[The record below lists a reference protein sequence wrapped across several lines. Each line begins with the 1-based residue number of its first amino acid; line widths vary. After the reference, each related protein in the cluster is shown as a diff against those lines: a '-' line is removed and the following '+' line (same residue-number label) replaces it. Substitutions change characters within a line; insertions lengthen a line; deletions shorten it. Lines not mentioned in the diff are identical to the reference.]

1 MTVRRPLRPSLVLSC
16 ALLAALPA
24 LAAPAAHASAATLSF
39 TVTSTADAPDAHPGD
54 GVCATAGGACTLRAA
69 VDEANAQPSGS
80 TISVSIPSGT
90 YTLSLGQL
98 TISRNVVA
106 LKGARAGQIFVV
118 GQNSRLLSVS
128 AGARVKVEGMTL
140 KGGNAGTA
148 QGGAVS
154 NLGQLVLDH
163 SAVIN
168 NNAQTGGGVYNGPSA
183 GMLLVST
190 AVISNTSLRGVGGG
204 IKNDGTLSASGSKVS
219 GNVAAAG
226 GGIANTGSMD
236 VSGSSVSNNT
246 AAASVGGGGIYNNNG
261 VLTLSNSQIISNSGS
276 NGGGIYNTL
285 GTVAITKSQIISNS
299 DTNVGGGI
307 VNITG
312 TVTLAQSGISGNTSA
327 GGDGAGLYNTGTT
340 SIVTS
345 TITGNTATSGPS
357 HDGDGGGVYNSMGS
371 MTLTNATLSGNT
383 ANSGGGIFNRA
394 VATLTNST
402 MSENTVTHTGG
413 GIYSDGVG
421 SQLTLN
427 SSTVNAN
434 TAPFGGGAYNGSVMA
449 VTNSTIVSNTGGYGA
464 GINNLGTL
472 SVQSSTF
479 FGNANFALGNQYSGS
494 AVLTD
499 TILAN
504 GVSNCAGLMI
514 ASGGYNLEDTD
525 TCEFT
530 QTTDI
535 VNTNPQLGPLADNGG
550 PTQTMALLPGSPAID
565 HGGTAANGC
574 PPTDQRGISRPQGPA
589 CDIGAFEVA
598 L

>member
-16 ALLAALPA
+16 ALLASLPA
-24 LAAPAAHASAATLSF
+24 LAAPAARASAATLSF

-54 GVCATAGGACTLRAA
+54 GVCAAAGGACTLRAA
-69 VDEANAQPSGS
+69 VDEANAQPEGS
-80 TISVSIPSGT
+80 IISVSIPQGS
-90 YTLSLGQL
+90 YTLTLGQL
-98 TISRNVVA
+98 TLSRNTVA
-106 LKGARAGQIFVV
+106 LKGARAGQTFLLA
-118 GQNSRLLSVS
+118 QSNRLLTVS
-128 AGARVKVEGMTL
+128 AGTLVKVEAITL
-140 KGGNAGTA
+140 KGGNAGSA
-148 QGGAVS
+148 AGGAVA
-154 NLGQLVLDH
+154 NFGQLVLDH

-168 NNAQTGGGVYNGPSA
+168 NTAQTGGGVYNGPAA
-183 GMLLVST
+183 GLLLVSS

-204 IKNDGTLSASGSKVS
+204 VKNDGTLSASGSKVA

-226 GGIANTGSMD
+226 GGIANTGSLD
-236 VSGSSVSNNT
+236 LSGSSVSNNMAT
-246 AAASVGGGGIYNNNG
+246 LSVGGGGIYNNNG
-261 VLTLSNSQIISNSGS
+261 ALTLSNSQISGNVAS

-285 GTVAITKSQIISNS
+285 GTVAITKSQIISNTDS
-299 DTNVGGGI
+299 NTGGGI
-307 VNITG
+307 VNVTG
-312 TVTLAQSGISGNTSA
+312 TVTLVQSGISGNNSA
-327 GGDGAGLYNTGTT
+327 GGDGAGLYNTGTA

-345 TITGNTATSGPS
+345 TITNNTATGGPS
-357 HDGDGGGVYNSMGS
+357 HDGNGGGLYNSMGT
-371 MTLTNATLSGNT
+371 MTLTGATLSGNT
-383 ANSGGGIFNRA
+383 ASSGGGIYNRA
-394 VATLTNST
+394 AATLTNST
-402 MSENTVTHTGG
+402 VSQNTVTHTGG

-427 SSTVNAN
+427 SSTVSTN

-464 GINNLGTL
+464 GINNIGTL

-479 FGNANFALGNQYSGS
+479 VDNANFALGNQYSGS

-514 ASGGYNLEDTD
+514 ASGGYNLEDAD

-574 PPTDQRGISRPQGPA
+574 PATDQRGISRPQGPA